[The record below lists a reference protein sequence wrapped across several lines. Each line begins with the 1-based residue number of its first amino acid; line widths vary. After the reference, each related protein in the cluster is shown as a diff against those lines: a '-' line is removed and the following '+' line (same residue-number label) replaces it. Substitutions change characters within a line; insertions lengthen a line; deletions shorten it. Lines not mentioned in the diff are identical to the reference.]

1 MNVESE
7 IKAIK
12 ALKAEGR
19 YIAKDFFH
27 DFRPQYKAEI
37 IKQFADA
44 EFSTLAKYQKPKTV
58 PCQCTKCKATYQ
70 SEQTA
75 EEMGMCQAC
84 HMRLSDECLT
94 MSPPEEYMMKK
105 GRKKPQKIF
114 PHHLGK
120 DNIFA
125 IRKFFCDNMNVKF
138 KMKKHAPEAIRERF
152 VCAAGLSDAQIFSML
167 NINSLRDIG
176 LVYKS

>member
-1 MNVESE
+1 MSIEQE
-7 IKAIK
+7 IRTIK
-12 ALKAEGR
+12 QLKAEKA
-19 YIAKDFFH
+19 YIHSDYLKAFSDQ
-27 DFRPQYKAEI
+27 FRAVLIKEYPDALNSTVPIYKNG
-37 IKQFADA
+37 
-44 EFSTLAKYQKPKTV
+44 KTV
-58 PCQCTKCKATYQ
+58 SCKCVKCSTIYP

-94 MSPPEEYMMKK
+94 MSPPEDYMMKK
-105 GRKKPQKIF
+105 GKKKPKKIF

-138 KMKKHAPEAIRERF
+138 KMKKHAPEAIREHF

-176 LVYKS
+176 LIYKL